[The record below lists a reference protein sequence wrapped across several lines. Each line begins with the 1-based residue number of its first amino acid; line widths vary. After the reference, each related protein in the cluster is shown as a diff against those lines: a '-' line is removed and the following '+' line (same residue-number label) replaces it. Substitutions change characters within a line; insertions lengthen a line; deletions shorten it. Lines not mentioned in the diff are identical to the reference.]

1 MNMRKNIFVGLL
13 ISSAAFLLASCGGQD
28 EIYKEWIK
36 EGGYDYPAKAINM
49 TSLQGYQKV
58 TLMWEK
64 PMDPAVK
71 RAILYWDNYAKSR
84 DVNYDD
90 FADGKVTI
98 VVDSL
103 EDRSYTFDV
112 VNFDADE
119 NKSLPAE
126 LTVSPYG
133 DSWLISRS
141 ERTVVSAIMD
151 GDDAKIEMT
160 KATDEM
166 VATRFRYKD
175 ATGAWVDFKT
185 LLKPGTNEITL
196 PGALKGKRFEYSSAF
211 CPSYGRDTVWRP
223 WTISNDGIS
232 YKINGSRWNFTVT
245 NGQFFGINTVDKIFD
260 GKYDRS
266 AYSWHSSK
274 ADYNKLVFPKII
286 SVDTRA
292 SSGEEF
298 AFTRFT
304 FYENNTAASL
314 RYIKDYLVY
323 VGSTPFDPNDTEYQI
338 NFGIPFLSGTLSIA
352 DSQHA
357 VVAST
362 GATGRYIAIVFPNS
376 WSSDGY
382 IDLWELEP
390 YGYIPSQAD

>member
-1 MNMRKNIFVGLL
+1 MNMKKNIFTAL
-13 ISSAAFLLASCGGQD
+13 IISTTAFILVSCGGQD

-49 TSLQGYQKV
+49 TYLQGYQKI

-84 DVNYDD
+84 DIDYGD

-112 VNFDADE
+112 VNFDGED

-126 LTVSPYG
+126 MTIFPYG

-141 ERTVVSAIMD
+141 ERAVVSAIMD

-175 ATGAWVDFKT
+175 ATGAWVNCET
-185 LLKPGTNEITL
+185 ILKPGTNEITL

-232 YKINGSRWNFTVT
+232 YKINASRWNVTVT
-245 NGQFFGINTVDKIFD
+245 TNQVFSENTPDKIID
-260 GKYDRS
+260 GKVSS
-266 AYSWHSSK
+266 AYRWHSSRTEGTS
-274 ADYNKLVFPKII
+274 NIFPKILSI
-286 SVDTRA
+286 DTGTSPGA
-292 SSGEEF
+292 EF
-298 AFTRFT
+298 AFTKFV
-304 FYENNTAASL
+304 FYEHPNTVSM
-314 RYIKDYLVY
+314 RYIKNY
-323 VGSTPFDPNDTEYQI
+323 VMFIGSSPYDPNADDYATA
-338 NFGIPFLSGTLSIA
+338 FGIPFLSGIMSTANPTSEVA
-352 DSQHA
+352 
-357 VVAST
+357 AST
-362 GATGRYIAIVFPNS
+362 GAAGRYIAIVFPNS

-390 YGYIPSQAD
+390 YGYIPSEAD

>member
-1 MNMRKNIFVGLL
+1 MKKNIFTAL
-13 ISSAAFLLASCGGQD
+13 IISTTAFILVSCGGQD

-49 TSLQGYQKV
+49 TYLQGYQKI

-84 DVNYDD
+84 DIDYGD

-112 VNFDADE
+112 VNFDGED

-126 LTVSPYG
+126 MTISPYG

-141 ERTVVSAIMD
+141 ERAVVSAIMD

-175 ATGAWVDFKT
+175 ATGSWVELKT
-185 LLKPGTNEITL
+185 ILKPGTNEVTL

-223 WTISNDGIS
+223 WTTSTDGIS
-232 YKINGSRWNFTVT
+232 YKLNGKRWNVT
-245 NGQFFGINTVDKIFD
+245 ATSNQTFSENTPDKIFD
-260 GKYDRS
+260 GSVAS
-266 AYSWHSSK
+266 ASRWHSARTEGLK
-274 ADYNKLVFPKII
+274 EVFPKILAI
-286 SVDTRA
+286 DTQA
-292 SSGEEF
+292 SPGEEF
-298 AFTRFT
+298 AFTKFVFCEHPST
-304 FYENNTAASL
+304 ASL
-314 RYIKDYLVY
+314 RYIKSY
-323 VGSTPFDPNDTEYQI
+323 VMYIGSSPYDPNATDYNTT
-338 NFGIPFLSGTLSIA
+338 FGIPYASGVMPIA
-352 DSQHA
+352 NPTNE
-357 VVAST
+357 VTVST
-362 GATGRYIAIVFPNS
+362 GSTGRYIAIVFTDS
-376 WSSDGY
+376 WSNDGY

>member
-1 MNMRKNIFVGLL
+1 MNMKKNIFTAL
-13 ISSAAFLLASCGGQD
+13 IISTTAFILVSCGGQD

-49 TSLQGYQKV
+49 TYLQGYQKI

-84 DVNYDD
+84 DIDYGD

-112 VNFDADE
+112 VNFDGED

-126 LTVSPYG
+126 MTISPYG

-141 ERTVVSAIMD
+141 ERAVVSAIMD

-175 ATGAWVDFKT
+175 ATGAWVNCET
-185 LLKPGTNEITL
+185 ILKPGTNEITL

-211 CPSYGRDTVWRP
+211 CPSYGRDT
-223 WTISNDGIS
+223 
-232 YKINGSRWNFTVT
+232 
-245 NGQFFGINTVDKIFD
+245 
-260 GKYDRS
+260 DR
-266 AYSWHSSK
+266 K
-274 ADYNKLVFPKII
+274 
-286 SVDTRA
+286 SV
-292 SSGEEF
+292 
-298 AFTRFT
+298 
-304 FYENNTAASL
+304 
-314 RYIKDYLVY
+314 V
-323 VGSTPFDPNDTEYQI
+323 
-338 NFGIPFLSGTLSIA
+338 
-352 DSQHA
+352 
-357 VVAST
+357 
-362 GATGRYIAIVFPNS
+362 
-376 WSSDGY
+376 
-382 IDLWELEP
+382 
-390 YGYIPSQAD
+390 